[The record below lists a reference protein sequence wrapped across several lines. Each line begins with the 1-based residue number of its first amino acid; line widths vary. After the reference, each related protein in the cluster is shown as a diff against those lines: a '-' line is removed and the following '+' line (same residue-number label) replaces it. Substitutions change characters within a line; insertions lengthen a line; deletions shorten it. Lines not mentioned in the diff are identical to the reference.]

1 MAFRVRIRGIAI
13 RTKQEHTVDIDTVT
27 SGRDPMFDDVRE
39 TFQDVAALG
48 ALLLLGATLLIWSD
62 VLVEVLRA

>member
-1 MAFRVRIRGIAI
+1 
-13 RTKQEHTVDIDTVT
+13 
-27 SGRDPMFDDVRE
+27 MFDDARE